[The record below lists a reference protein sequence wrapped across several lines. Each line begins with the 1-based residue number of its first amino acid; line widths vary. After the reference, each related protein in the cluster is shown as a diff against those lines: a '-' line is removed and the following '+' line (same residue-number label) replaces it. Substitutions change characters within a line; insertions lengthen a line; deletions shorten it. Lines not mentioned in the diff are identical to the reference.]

1 MVSATG
7 TGNTNVTVKWD
18 GAPAIVCGKDPND
31 QFFVG
36 TKSVFNKGQPK
47 IGYDH
52 DLIDYHYETSPVKDV
67 LHKCYD
73 AFKEL
78 PIKGVLQ
85 GDLLYTK
92 TPPLI
97 TMNGKRC
104 YKFKPNTIVY
114 CVEKDT
120 PLGKKVGVS
129 TFGIVF
135 HTKYSGTS
143 VEDMSASFGVDVSG
157 LQKNPDVAVFSAE
170 FQNVNGVANLTV
182 SDKQKLN
189 SQILIAKTEMDKATP
204 FLRVLGSKTMDYAPL
219 FKVYFNQVIRSG
231 KIPSTSAAMAAGY
244 GNFIDMKYKTEIAKK
259 KTEKTQKARD
269 KKLSLI
275 HI

>member
-1 MVSATG
+1 MAKNTHLEHLEDDLFNNGYEGGKNALAFLASLRDMLSATG
-7 TGNTNVTVKWD
+7 TGNTKVTVKWD

-67 LHKCYD
+67 LHQCYD

-120 PLGKKVGVS
+120 PLG
-129 TFGIVF
+129 
-135 HTKYSGTS
+135 
-143 VEDMSASFGVDVSG
+143 
-157 LQKNPDVAVFSAE
+157 
-170 FQNVNGVANLTV
+170 
-182 SDKQKLN
+182 
-189 SQILIAKTEMDKATP
+189 
-204 FLRVLGSKTMDYAPL
+204 
-219 FKVYFNQVIRSG
+219 
-231 KIPSTSAAMAAGY
+231 
-244 GNFIDMKYKTEIAKK
+244 
-259 KTEKTQKARD
+259 
-269 KKLSLI
+269 LSLI